1 MRYLCTHE
9 YKRNF
14 VVKRFC
20 LLILLG
26 VLLAPLSLS
35 AQVVEGEG
43 GVALD
48 TLAIEKLL
56 EGFDPADMPPSPMVA
71 PLNLPSLERS
81 ALSHPADE
89 LPPIKI
95 DPTAGVVP
103 HDGSLY
109 SSETYTLM
117 PVRST
122 GMVTEDVGLRNTWR
136 FNPNLSLSSHLFMQ
150 TGKYGL
156 RAPRFFTGTANATL
170 SYRVNER
177 FVVSAYGQYSSAQ
190 RLSSPFATSIYGTNF
205 GVRADYRVVD
215 FLSLQAGAEQTYY
228 MGQWNTNY
236 YVTPILHIGE
246 LSIPL
251 PSINFVPKR
260 DRDAFQ
266 FRVEGAGQGGYVP
279 RPPTLDE
286 GGTRPRHWP
295 GKN

>member
-1 MRYLCTHE
+1 MKFLR
-9 YKRNF
+9 
-14 VVKRFC
+14 
-20 LLILLG
+20 LLTLLVA
-26 VLLAPLSLS
+26 VLSAPLSLS
-35 AQVVEGEG
+35 AQEPEG
-43 GVALD
+43 GVGVDSLD
-48 TLAIEKLL
+48 LETPL
-56 EGFDPADMPPSPMVA
+56 EGIDMSNIPVSPMAA
-71 PLNLPSLERS
+71 PLDLPPLTRS
-81 ALSHPADE
+81 ALSLPADE

-95 DPTAGVVP
+95 DPTAGVTP

-117 PVRST
+117 PIRST
-122 GMVTEDVGLRNTWR
+122 GMVTEDVGLRNSWR

-150 TGKYGL
+150 TGRYGL
-156 RAPRFFTGTANATL
+156 HSPRFFSGTANATL

-177 FVVSAYGQYSSAQ
+177 FVVSAYGQYSSVQ

-215 FLSLQAGAEQTYY
+215 FLSLQAGAEQTHY
-228 MGQWNTNY
+228 MGQWNSNY
-236 YVTPILHIGE
+236 YLTPILHIGE

-266 FRVEGAGQGGYVP
+266 FRVEGAQQGGYAP

-295 GKN
+295 GK